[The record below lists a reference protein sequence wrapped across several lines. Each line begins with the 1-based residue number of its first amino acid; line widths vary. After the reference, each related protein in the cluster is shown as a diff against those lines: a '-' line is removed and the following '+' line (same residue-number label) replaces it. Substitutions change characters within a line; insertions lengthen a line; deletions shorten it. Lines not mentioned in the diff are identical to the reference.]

1 MEAKRILFTE
11 EDVAY
16 LKGRW
21 MEVCPPSVGERY
33 WEVMDQ
39 RYREGQ
45 RYYHNFFHMRKL
57 YKFFDEHVTP
67 IIRQEEVPKE
77 AVKAATDTFLYSLW
91 FHDIIYDP

>member
-11 EDVAY
+11 EDVAS

-21 MEVCPPSVGERY
+21 MEVCPSLVAERY

-57 YKFFDEHVTP
+57 YTFFDEHVAP
-67 IIRQEEVPKE
+67 IIIQEIPKGS
-77 AVKAATDTFLYSLW
+77 VKAVTETFLYSLW